1 MNSFKKIPINKN
13 TAIKN
18 DVYQGPK
25 YHFETFLDAEK
36 IDESLQNISLSERQ
50 KYQLMIRYF
59 HRIFVLSINS
69 IMFLLFTVR

>member
-1 MNSFKKIPINKN
+1 MMC
-13 TAIKN
+13 IKG
-18 DVYQGPK
+18 QSIILK
-25 YHFETFLDAEK
+25 RFLMLKK
-36 IDESLQNISLSERQ
+36 IDESHQNISLSERQ

>member
-1 MNSFKKIPINKN
+1 MMCLKDQSIILKR
-13 TAIKN
+13 
-18 DVYQGPK
+18 
-25 YHFETFLDAEK
+25 FLMLKK
-36 IDESLQNISLSERQ
+36 IDESHQNISLSERQ

>member
-1 MNSFKKIPINKN
+1 MMC
-13 TAIKN
+13 IKN
-18 DVYQGPK
+18 QSIILK
-25 YHFETFLDAEK
+25 RFLMLKK
-36 IDESLQNISLSERQ
+36 IDESHQNISLSERQ

>member
-1 MNSFKKIPINKN
+1 MMCLKN
-13 TAIKN
+13 QSIILKR
-18 DVYQGPK
+18 
-25 YHFETFLDAEK
+25 FLMLKK
-36 IDESLQNISLSERQ
+36 IDESHQNISLSERQ

>member
-1 MNSFKKIPINKN
+1 MMCLKGQSIILKR
-13 TAIKN
+13 
-18 DVYQGPK
+18 
-25 YHFETFLDAEK
+25 FLMLKK
-36 IDESLQNISLSERQ
+36 IDESHQNISLSERQ

>member
-1 MNSFKKIPINKN
+1 MMCIKGQSIILKRFLMLKKIDKS
-13 TAIKN
+13 
-18 DVYQGPK
+18 
-25 YHFETFLDAEK
+25 H
-36 IDESLQNISLSERQ
+36 QNISLSKRQ

>member
-1 MNSFKKIPINKN
+1 MMRLKGQSIILKR
-13 TAIKN
+13 
-18 DVYQGPK
+18 
-25 YHFETFLDAEK
+25 FLMLKK
-36 IDESLQNISLSERQ
+36 IDESHQNISLSERQ

>member
-1 MNSFKKIPINKN
+1 MMCLKGQSIILK
-13 TAIKN
+13 
-18 DVYQGPK
+18 
-25 YHFETFLDAEK
+25 HFLMLKK
-36 IDESLQNISLSERQ
+36 IDESIQNISLSERQ

>member
-1 MNSFKKIPINKN
+1 MMC
-13 TAIKN
+13 IK
-18 DVYQGPK
+18 DQSIILK
-25 YHFETFLDAEK
+25 RFLMLKK
-36 IDESLQNISLSERQ
+36 IDESHQNISLSKRQ

>member
-1 MNSFKKIPINKN
+1 MMC
-13 TAIKN
+13 IK
-18 DVYQGPK
+18 DQSIILK
-25 YHFETFLDAEK
+25 RFLMLKK
-36 IDESLQNISLSERQ
+36 IDESHQNISLSERQ

>member
-1 MNSFKKIPINKN
+1 MMRLKDQSIILKR
-13 TAIKN
+13 
-18 DVYQGPK
+18 
-25 YHFETFLDAEK
+25 FLMLKK
-36 IDESLQNISLSERQ
+36 IDESHQNISLSERQ